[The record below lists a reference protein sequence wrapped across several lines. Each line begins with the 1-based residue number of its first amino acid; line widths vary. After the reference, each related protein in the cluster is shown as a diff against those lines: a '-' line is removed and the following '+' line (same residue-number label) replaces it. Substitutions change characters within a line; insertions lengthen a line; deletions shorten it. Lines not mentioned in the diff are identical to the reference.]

1 MKKVKK
7 TFKVIVKLCDNYSNI
22 DVKIQNTIFT
32 INSVDQQKKKQMLN
46 SLLLWCNSDSILLKF
61 TVRY

>member
-32 INSVDQQKKKQMLN
+32 INSVDQQKKNK
-46 SLLLWCNSDSILLKF
+46 C
-61 TVRY
+61 